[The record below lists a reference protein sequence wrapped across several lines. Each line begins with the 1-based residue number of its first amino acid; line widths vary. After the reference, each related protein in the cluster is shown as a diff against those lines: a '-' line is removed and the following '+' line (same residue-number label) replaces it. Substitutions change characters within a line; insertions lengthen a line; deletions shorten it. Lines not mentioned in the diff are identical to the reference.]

1 MCVMA
6 GAGTPNKVNKGGKTH
21 RQKHPG
27 LAYSMAAKR
36 KKKISSRRHSLTLTG
51 TIVPDYRSPSA
62 VMVPHYPC
70 EITPLLEEIAIQVAR
85 DCGVILLS
93 NNKAFSQAFIASQ
106 KYPENFTLVTAPLDT
121 PWIRDRSPVA
131 IKTPG
136 GIRWC
141 IPRAGIATRK
151 NDNRLFARICA
162 KPQES
167 SPIDFLP
174 QGNMVAGANGLVFVS
189 RDVLKD
195 NDLSVADLDEYAKP
209 LGVRCWL
216 VFPGFRRE
224 RTGHADIY
232 VRVLKP
238 RLIAVSW
245 NLSSKADRQTASRL
259 IKQIKRYNA
268 GITTIKIP
276 IRSQGDHYA
285 SLINWVQLGKRLLVP
300 RYPMTE
306 ASDIKQTTKLLN
318 QHGFSIT
325 YIYSPTLDYNGSLH
339 CLTASI
345 YV

>member
-6 GAGTPNKVNKGGKTH
+6 GDATPNKVNKGGKTH
-21 RQKHPG
+21 RD
-27 LAYSMAAKR
+27 
-36 KKKISSRRHSLTLTG
+36 HSLPVTG
-51 TIVPDYRSPSA
+51 TIVPDYRFPGA

-70 EITPLLEEIAIQVAR
+70 EITPLLEEIATQVAR
-85 DCGVILLS
+85 GCGVILLS
-93 NNKAFSQAFIASQ
+93 NNKAFSQAFISVQ
-106 KYPENFTLVTAPLDT
+106 KYPENFTLVTAPFDT

-131 IKTPG
+131 IKVPG
-136 GIRWC
+136 RMRWC
-141 IPRAGIATRK
+141 IPRAEIAIRK

-195 NDLSVADLDEYAKP
+195 NNLGLVDLDRYAKP
-209 LGVRCWL
+209 LGVRRWL

-224 RTGHADIY
+224 RTGHADIH

-245 NLSSKADRQTASRL
+245 NLSSKADRQAASQL

-276 IRSQGDHYA
+276 IRSKGDQYA
-285 SLINWVQLGKRLLVP
+285 SLINWIQLGKRLLVP
-300 RYPMTE
+300 RYPVTE
-306 ASDIKQTTKLLN
+306 AADIKQTTKLLN
-318 QHGFSIT
+318 QHGFSVT
-325 YIYSPTLDYNGSLH
+325 YIYSPTLNYSGSLH